1 MRGNQFKNITLG
13 IIITASFISIY
24 GCTENK
30 KSNNQN
36 IIEDTNQNI
45 NEVIDKLKRLSIVP
59 SAIFKTSCGLIVE
72 WWTMRC
78 QVILDYNNYIKLI
91 KEFLEYV
98 DSIGVNEWIF
108 DTGCLS
114 DSLPV
119 EYDNLEVI
127 INPRFTVENFNN
139 TGEIEINDET
149 K

>member
-1 MRGNQFKNITLG
+1 MKDREMKRAKEVIEKGDGRHMYTMEQLLFRL
-13 IIITASFISIY
+13 SI
-24 GCTENK
+24 K
-30 KSNNQN
+30 
-36 IIEDTNQNI
+36 IPNQNI

-91 KEFLEYV
+91 EEFLDYV
-98 DSIGVNEWIF
+98 DSIGFNEWIF

>member
-1 MRGNQFKNITLG
+1 MYTMEQLLFRL
-13 IIITASFISIY
+13 SI
-24 GCTENK
+24 K
-30 KSNNQN
+30 
-36 IIEDTNQNI
+36 IPNQNI

-72 WWTMRC
+72 WWTMRY

-91 KEFLEYV
+91 EEFLEYV
-98 DSIGVNEWIF
+98 DSIGFNEWIF

>member
-1 MRGNQFKNITLG
+1 MDLNALATLKS
-13 IIITASFISIY
+13 ASVFAPSLLRIPTEKMARLSI
-24 GCTENK
+24 K
-30 KSNNQN
+30 
-36 IIEDTNQNI
+36 IPNQNI

-91 KEFLEYV
+91 EEFLEYV
-98 DSIGVNEWIF
+98 DSIGFNEWIF

-119 EYDNLEVI
+119 ENDNLEVI

>member
-1 MRGNQFKNITLG
+1 MYTMEQLLFRL
-13 IIITASFISIY
+13 SI
-24 GCTENK
+24 K
-30 KSNNQN
+30 
-36 IIEDTNQNI
+36 IPNQNI